1 MFRKKRYIVLLLII
15 LIFLFHDKLSF
26 QNVQKHGNALID
38 RVEQTWRGLKTPE
51 LAGVEG
57 QAVLIMDRDTRELLY
72 SDHGK
77 KKMYPASTTKILTAL
92 ILLKKSAPDDEV
104 TVGDEVLL
112 RTPDESS
119 AGLVPGEKLTVRD
132 LTAAMMLPSGND
144 AARTAAAY
152 ITELETGERQ
162 SPEQAIAYFAK
173 LMNEKAKELGAVNS
187 HFVNPH
193 GLHDPDHYS
202 TAYDM
207 ALIAREAMN
216 LEVFNELVGETE
228 YAADLEG
235 QGDHL
240 FQNRNKLL
248 NSNGEWYFQGAN
260 GVKTGYTEKA
270 GYCLVGSAV
279 REERELIT
287 VVLHSTEQ
295 GVWSDTVKLLD
306 YGFRI

>member
-1 MFRKKRYIVLLLII
+1 MFRKKRYIFLILI
-15 LIFLFHDKLSF
+15 VLIFLYHDKLSF
-26 QNVQKHGNALID
+26 QNVQKHGNALIQQ
-38 RVEQTWRGLKTPE
+38 VEQKWRGVRTPE

-57 QAVLIMDRDTRELLY
+57 QAILIMDRNSGKLLY
-72 SDHGK
+72 SDHAK

-92 ILLKKSAPDDEV
+92 ILLEKSSPDDQV
-104 TVGDEVLL
+104 TVGDEVQL
-112 RTPDESS
+112 RTSDESS
-119 AGLVPGEKLTVRD
+119 AGLVQGERLTVRD

-144 AARTAAAY
+144 AARTAAVYVAG
-152 ITELETGERQ
+152 LETGKRQ
-162 SPEQAIAYFAK
+162 SPEQAIAYFAE
-173 LMNEKAKELGAVNS
+173 LMNEKAKELGAGKS

-193 GLHDPDHYS
+193 GLHNPDHYS

-207 ALIAREAMN
+207 ALIAREAMK
-216 LEVFNELVGETE
+216 LKEFNEIVGETE
-228 YAADLEG
+228 YAADAKG
-235 QGDHL
+235 QEDHL

-248 NSNGEWYFQGAN
+248 SSSGEWYFQGAN

-295 GVWSDTVKLLD
+295 GVWSDTIKLLD
-306 YGFRI
+306 YGFRT

>member
-1 MFRKKRYIVLLLII
+1 MFRKKRYFLLILII
-15 LIFLFHDKLSF
+15 LIFLFHDKLSY
-26 QNVQKHGNALID
+26 QNVQKHGNAFIQQ
-38 RVEQTWRGLKTPE
+38 VEQKWRGVRTPE

-57 QAVLIMDRDTRELLY
+57 QAVLIMDRNSGELLY
-72 SDHGK
+72 SDNGK

-92 ILLKKSAPDDEV
+92 ILLEKSSPEETV

-112 RTPDESS
+112 RTADESS
-119 AGLVPGEKLTVRD
+119 AGLVQGERLTVRD

-144 AARTAAAY
+144 AARTAAVFVA
-152 ITELETGERQ
+152 ERETGKRQ
-162 SPEQAIAYFAK
+162 SPEQAIAYFAE
-173 LMNEKAKELGAVNS
+173 LMNEKAKKLGAVRS

-207 ALIAREAMN
+207 ALIAREAMK
-216 LEVFNELVGETE
+216 LEDFNEIVGETE
-228 YAADLEG
+228 YAAAVQG
-235 QGDHL
+235 QGNHL

-248 NSNGEWYFQGAN
+248 NNSGEWYFQGAN
-260 GVKTGYTEKA
+260 GIKTGYTEKA

>member
-1 MFRKKRYIVLLLII
+1 MFRKKRYFLLILII

-26 QNVQKHGNALID
+26 QNVQKHGNAFIQQ
-38 RVEQTWRGLKTPE
+38 VEQKWRGVRTPE

-57 QAVLIMDRDTRELLY
+57 QAVLIMDRDSGELLY
-72 SDHGK
+72 SDNGK

-92 ILLKKSAPDDEV
+92 ILLERSSPDDTV

-112 RTPDESS
+112 RTSDESS
-119 AGLVPGEKLTVRD
+119 AGLVQGERLTVRD

-144 AARTAAAY
+144 AARTAAVYVA
-152 ITELETGERQ
+152 ELETGTQQ
-162 SPEQAIAYFAK
+162 SPEQAMSYFAE
-173 LMNEKAKELGAVNS
+173 LMNEKAKKLGAVKS

-207 ALIAREAMN
+207 ALIAREAMK
-216 LEVFNELVGETE
+216 LEEFNEIVGESE
-228 YAADLEG
+228 YAAAAQG
-235 QGDHL
+235 QGEHL

-248 NSNGEWYFQGAN
+248 NSRGEWFFQGAN
-260 GVKTGYTEKA
+260 GIKTGYTEKA
-270 GYCLVGSAV
+270 GYCLVGSAT

>member
-1 MFRKKRYIVLLLII
+1 MFRKKRFILLLLII
-15 LIFLFHDKLSF
+15 LVFLFYDKLSF

-38 RVEQTWRGLKTPE
+38 RVEQTWRGIRTPE

-57 QAVLIMDRDTRELLY
+57 QAVLIMDRGNGEILY

-92 ILLKKSAPDDEV
+92 ILLEKSEPDDLV

-112 RTPDESS
+112 RTADESS

-152 ITELETGERQ
+152 IAELETGERQ

-173 LMNEKAKELGAVNS
+173 LMNEKAKELGTVNS

-235 QGDHL
+235 QEDHV

-248 NSNGEWYFQGAN
+248 NSSGEWYFQGAN

>member
-1 MFRKKRYIVLLLII
+1 MFRKKRYFLLILII
-15 LIFLFHDKLSF
+15 LIILFHDKLSF
-26 QNVQKHGNALID
+26 QNVQKHGNAFIQQ
-38 RVEQTWRGLKTPE
+38 VEQKWRGVRTPE

-57 QAVLIMDRDTRELLY
+57 QAVLIMDRDSGELLY
-72 SDHGK
+72 SDNGK

-92 ILLKKSAPDDEV
+92 ILLERSSPDDTV

-112 RTPDESS
+112 RTSDESS
-119 AGLVPGEKLTVRD
+119 AGLVQGERLTVRD

-144 AARTAAAY
+144 AARTAAVYVA
-152 ITELETGERQ
+152 ELETGTQQ
-162 SPEQAIAYFAK
+162 SPEQAMSYFAE
-173 LMNEKAKELGAVNS
+173 LMNEKAKKLGAVKS

-207 ALIAREAMN
+207 ALIAREAMK
-216 LEVFNELVGETE
+216 LEEFNEIVGESE
-228 YAADLEG
+228 YAAAAQG
-235 QGDHL
+235 QGEHL

-248 NSNGEWYFQGAN
+248 NSSGEWFFQGAN
-260 GVKTGYTEKA
+260 GIKTGYTEKA
-270 GYCLVGSAV
+270 GYCLVGSAT

>member
-1 MFRKKRYIVLLLII
+1 MFRKKRYFLLILII

-26 QNVQKHGNALID
+26 QKVQKHGNAFIQQ
-38 RVEQTWRGLKTPE
+38 VEQKWRGVRTPE

-57 QAVLIMDRDTRELLY
+57 QAVLIMDRDSGELLY
-72 SDHGK
+72 SDNGK

-92 ILLKKSAPDDEV
+92 ILLERSSPDDTV

-112 RTPDESS
+112 RTSDESS
-119 AGLVPGEKLTVRD
+119 AGLVQGERLTVRD

-144 AARTAAAY
+144 AARTAAVYVA
-152 ITELETGERQ
+152 ELETGTQQ
-162 SPEQAIAYFAK
+162 SPEQAMSYFAE
-173 LMNEKAKELGAVNS
+173 LMNEKAKKLGAVKS

-207 ALIAREAMN
+207 ALIAREAMK
-216 LEVFNELVGETE
+216 LEEFNEIVGESE
-228 YAADLEG
+228 YAAATQG
-235 QGDHL
+235 QGEHL

-248 NSNGEWYFQGAN
+248 NSSGEWFFQGAN
-260 GVKTGYTEKA
+260 GIKTGYTEKA
-270 GYCLVGSAV
+270 GYCLVGSAT